1 MTPEILFRLVNGLAM
16 IGWLILIFM
25 PAFRSDKLITGII
38 VTLLAM
44 VYTYFVFT
52 EFRPADLRNFSS
64 LPGVTHLFQDQ
75 KILLAGWVHYLAFD
89 LMVGLWIKNNARKHH
104 INHWLAAPCLLF
116 TFLLGPMGLLIYLL
130 IRWLKTKKY
139 FSENF

>member
-1 MTPEILFRLVNGLAM
+1 MTPDNLFRLANGLAM
-16 IGWLILIFM
+16 IGWLLLIGLPM
-25 PAFRSDKLITGII
+25 FRSDKLIIGII

-52 EFRPADLRNFSS
+52 EFRPANLRNFSS
-64 LPGVTHLFQDQ
+64 LPGVAELFQNRNM
-75 KILLAGWVHYLAFD
+75 LLAGWVHYLAFD
-89 LMVGLWIKNNARKHH
+89 LMVGLWMRHNAKKYH
-104 INHWLAAPCLLF
+104 ISHWLAAPCLLF

-130 IRWLKTKKY
+130 IRLLKTKKY